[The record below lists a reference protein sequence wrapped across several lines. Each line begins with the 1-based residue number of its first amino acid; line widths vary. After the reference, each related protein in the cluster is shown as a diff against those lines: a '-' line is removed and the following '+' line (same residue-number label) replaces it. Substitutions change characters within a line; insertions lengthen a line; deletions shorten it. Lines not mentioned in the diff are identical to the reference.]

1 MQALL
6 QAQCALVR
14 LLVER
19 MTGASDEDVVRKIAR
34 LSLRVPAACAV
45 AQRSSLCVSV
55 MRSFGAVTLTC
66 RVGCFLAD
74 AVRADRC
81 VVFVGEV
88 FAPAFVPSGGYR
100 RSRND
105 CCGRARDVLGL
116 CAACSY
122 AYCGQC
128 GVVRMHFPS
137 CRCSGHSVWVD

>member
-1 MQALL
+1 MEHL
-6 QAQCALVR
+6 
-14 LLVER
+14 
-19 MTGASDEDVVRKIAR
+19 TGTSDEDVVWKLAR

-45 AQRSSLCVSV
+45 AKQRSLCVSAV
-55 MRSFGAVTLTC
+55 RSFGAVTSTC

-74 AVRADRC
+74 AVRADMC

-105 CCGRARDVLGL
+105 CCGRALDVLGL

-128 GVVRMHFPS
+128 GVVRMHYPFSNLPHA